1 MISSIKFFLFPIL
14 QSLLPAPPK
23 SPNPVIKQGKTPEKE
38 NDKKSSARFFAML
51 YNHHTDIFYHAPKEE
66 LPGKHPGERKIQSS
80 LRKRFHRLFPTD
92 ERTTDMAKNNF
103 IQIKNAR
110 IHNLKGIDVTI
121 PKQKLTVITGVS
133 GSGKSSLAFD
143 TLYEEGKRRY
153 LMFSDTQFMVD
164 AEPGFDSI
172 TGLSPTV
179 AVEQRI
185 IRQSNPRSTVG
196 TRIKIS
202 SMLAA
207 LFTNYGRRDPAY
219 DDGLP
224 LDISMFQRASA
235 RGMCVKCLG
244 KGVANLLDEEALFA
258 DKNQLI
264 CDIAC
269 ALGRRGSTRNMLS
282 DFGTKYGFDLWN
294 SRVGD
299 LSEQQLALL
308 KYGDGGKSKFP
319 GMIPW
324 ITMLTNGALSTSGRL
339 AHLLRQKGM
348 MAQRTCPKC
357 LGTGL
362 GEQAAHTTFC
372 GKTITELENMY
383 IRDLYGF
390 LSSCGNGTNP
400 LLAEICTKLSCMI
413 EVGLFH
419 LALSRPVPTLSGGEI
434 QRLFLASYI
443 ITEMDSIIFVF
454 DEPTIGLHE
463 TEKANLIRIIR
474 RLVDNGNTV
483 VAVEHDENFMR
494 EADYIIDIGPDAGV
508 RGGRKIYEGGF
519 AEFLKCKDSRTA
531 PYLTNEKGFP
541 VKTAFRP
548 VDRKKCLALSHANIH
563 NLKDVSVELPLG
575 IMVGVAGVS
584 GSGKS
589 SLISDTLVP
598 GLKEILKTKCVAG
611 EEDGQDVPGT
621 EQTSFPAADITPN
634 PPANAA
640 TARAPAPSLSGT
652 DSLRRCYIIDQRPI
666 GRSRTSCPATY
677 TGIFDRIR
685 AMFAATETAKQRGY
699 TAGMFSVNSAGGC
712 RRCKGDGVIHYHVG
726 FGNFIDIPCEE
737 CNGSGYV
744 PEAMEVLLDGKSIR
758 DVLEM
763 SVEEAKKF
771 FCDKDKNID
780 HLLGILIRVGMG
792 YIRLGQATPTIS
804 GGESQRIKLAK
815 ELAKG
820 KNTKDALYIL
830 DEPTTGLSFSDS
842 ERLMQLLDELVR
854 QGASVLITEHD
865 PYVLSNC
872 DYIIEMGPG
881 GGTDGGHVIAQGT
894 PEELRK
900 NTTSII
906 GKYLK
911 K

>member
-1 MISSIKFFLFPIL
+1 MK
-14 QSLLPAPPK
+14 
-23 SPNPVIKQGKTPEKE
+23 
-38 NDKKSSARFFAML
+38 
-51 YNHHTDIFYHAPKEE
+51 
-66 LPGKHPGERKIQSS
+66 
-80 LRKRFHRLFPTD
+80 D
-92 ERTTDMAKNNF
+92 EYIR
-103 IQIKNAR
+103 IKNAR
-110 IHNLKGIDVTI
+110 IHNLKGIDVSI
-121 PKQKLTVITGVS
+121 PKHKLTVITGVS

-153 LMFSDTQFMVD
+153 LMFSDTQFMID
-164 AEPGFDSI
+164 AAPSFDSI

-202 SMLAA
+202 QLLAA
-207 LFTNYGRRDPAY
+207 LFTNYGERDPAFN
-219 DDGLP
+219 DGQP
-224 LDISMFQRASA
+224 LDISMFQRGSA
-235 RGMCVKCLG
+235 KGMCVKCLG
-244 KGVANLLDEEALFA
+244 RGTAHLIDEAALFA
-258 DKNQLI
+258 DRQQLI

-269 ALGRRGSTRNMLS
+269 GLGRRSSTSGILS
-282 DFGTKYGFDLWN
+282 EFGKRYGFDLAS

-299 LSEQQLALL
+299 LTPEQLALL
-308 KYGDGGKSKFP
+308 KYGDQGKSRFP

-339 AHLLRQKGM
+339 ARLLTQDGTM
-348 MAQRTCPKC
+348 SQRTCPKC

-362 GEQAAHTTFC
+362 GEQAAHTTFH

-383 IRDLYGF
+383 IRDLYEF
-390 LSSCGNGTNP
+390 FSTCGERNP
-400 LLAEICTKLSCMI
+400 LLDELRTKLSCMI

-419 LALSRPVPTLSGGEI
+419 LALSRPLPTLSGGEI
-434 QRLFLASYI
+434 QRLFLASYT

-463 TEKANLIRIIR
+463 TEKENLIRIIR
-474 RLVDNGNTV
+474 RLADSGNTV

-494 EADYIIDIGPDAGV
+494 AADYIIDIGPDAGM
-508 RGGRKIYEGGF
+508 RGGMKIYEGGF
-519 AEFLKCKDSRTA
+519 AEFLKCRESRTA
-531 PYLTNEKGFP
+531 PYLTAEKGFP
-541 VKTAFRP
+541 VKTVFRTAGEK
-548 VDRKKCLALSHANIH
+548 RLILTHANTH
-563 NLKDVSVELPLG
+563 NLKDVSVSLPLG
-575 IMVGVAGVS
+575 VMVGIAGVS

-598 GLKEILKTKCVAG
+598 KLKEALKNKCVTG
-611 EEDGQDVPGT
+611 EEEDPPAIPCHL
-621 EQTSFPAADITPN
+621 PAAL
-634 PPANAA
+634 AGSEA
-640 TARAPAPSLSGT
+640 
-652 DSLRRCYIIDQRPI
+652 LRRCYVIDQRPI

-685 AMFAATETAKQRGY
+685 AMFAATETASERGW

-726 FGNFIDIPCEE
+726 FGNFVDIPCES
-737 CNGSGYV
+737 CGGSGYV
-744 PEAMEVLLDGKSIR
+744 PEVMDVLLNSKNIR
-758 DVLEM
+758 EILEM
-763 SVEEAKKF
+763 SVDEAKDF
-771 FCDKDKNID
+771 FSGRDTNIFR
-780 HLLGILIRVGMG
+780 LLDILQRVGMG

-815 ELAKG
+815 ELARG

-842 ERLMQLLDELVR
+842 ERLMQLLDELVE

-865 PYVLSNC
+865 PYILSSC
-872 DYIIEMGPG
+872 DYIVELGPG
-881 GGTDGGHVIAQGT
+881 GGTDGGSVIAQGM
-894 PEELRK
+894 PAQLRR
-900 NTTSII
+900 NPFSVI

-911 K
+911 SPAG